1 MQVLITGGAGY
12 IGNELVLRL
21 LKMPQV
27 SEIVVYDNLSR
38 KNYNLFLDNRFD
50 LKEIRFINGELLDTK
65 TLHGEVKK
73 ADVVYHLAGIDNL
86 LYAGD
91 NPYPFDQVNNWG
103 TAELV
108 YAVEDTS
115 IQKFFYLSTTD
126 IYGTQTRQPDLN
138 DQPFPETFYAK
149 SKINGEGH
157 VKKLFSHCQS
167 YILRVSDVY
176 GYSPS
181 AKFDSSI
188 NKFLFEVNFMG
199 RIHINGTGK
208 QIRDF
213 IHVNKVVDVLT
224 GMLETQNAPK
234 SGIYN
239 LTDKNIGIEE
249 IVKTLK
255 DIYPGMGEVYLNQHE
270 ESFSR
275 SIEKDPK
282 LEQFKSDKPITFK
295 DEIVEF
301 KNNFSFSK
309 RAQLSI
315 PEH

>member
-21 LKMPQV
+21 LKMPHV

-38 KNYNLFLDNRFD
+38 KNYNLFLDKRFD
-50 LKEIRFINGELLDTK
+50 LKEIRFLNGELLDTK
-65 TLHGEVKK
+65 TLHEEVKK
-73 ADVVYHLAGIDNL
+73 ADVIYHLAGIDNL

-108 YAVEDTS
+108 YAVEAS
-115 IQKFFYLSTTD
+115 YIKKFFYLSTTD
-126 IYGTQTRQPDLN
+126 VYGTQSRQPDLK

-149 SKINGEGH
+149 SKLNGENH
-157 VKKLFSHCQS
+157 VKKLFSQCKS
-167 YILRVSDVY
+167 YIFRVSDVY

-188 NKFLFEVNFMG
+188 NKLLFDVNFMG
-199 RIHINGTGK
+199 RIHIHGTGK
-208 QIRDF
+208 QIRDY
-213 IHVNKVVDVLT
+213 IHVSKVVEVLT
-224 GMLETQNAPK
+224 GILEAQNAPE

-249 IVKTLK
+249 IAQTFKE
-255 DIYPGMGEVYLNQHE
+255 IYPGMGEVYLHQHE

-275 SIEKDPK
+275 SIEKDPI
-282 LEQFKSDKPITFK
+282 LETFKSQKSLSFK
-295 DEIVEF
+295 EEIEDF
-301 KNNFSFSK
+301 KNNFSFSR
-309 RAQLSI
+309 RAELAI
-315 PEH
+315 PGV